1 MRNQDLAKDYIR
13 RAAGRL
19 RALDVLYEDGHWAD
33 VVREAQEVVE
43 LALKAGLRAHGV
55 DPPRLHDVSDV
66 LLAERDRLPAALT
79 ADLDEL
85 VRILAR
91 TPAGSRARLLRS
103 RRSHAV
109 GLLHEG
115 RCHEGARRRPL
126 HRPVRPAAR
135 LAPMRHGQRGR
146 STRNLDAKH
155 GAMVMDLLQGLLAL
169 TQRLVSIPSS
179 SSHEDSD

>member
-85 VRILAR
+85 VRI
-91 TPAGSRARLLRS
+91 RANSGGIESSPSTEPKIS
-103 RRSHAV
+103 RRRAST
-109 GLLHEG
+109 
-115 RCHEGARRRPL
+115 RRPM
-126 HRPVRPAAR
+126 P
-135 LAPMRHGQRGR
+135 RGR
-146 STRNLDAKH
+146 ATAPASPSD
-155 GAMVMDLLQGLLAL
+155 
-169 TQRLVSIPSS
+169 PSS
-179 SSHEDSD
+179 RTCSASKAATNR